1 MLVVNNITESCNLYL
16 ETLQVSVKA
25 AAGAERAWRVRLL
38 CARRRTATECSSGE
52 ERRRIP
58 QANHPFLSHP
68 ATRTVPRRLTGTD
81 QRRKS
86 PEGSRRNRT
95 DRLFE
100 RRERE
105 DGRSERVV
113 EAAAAQAEEERI
125 RAGCKSKENIY
136 S

>member
-1 MLVVNNITESCNLYL
+1 MLVVNNRTESCNLCL

-25 AAGAERAWRVRLL
+25 AAGAE
-38 CARRRTATECSSGE
+38 RRTATECSSGE

-58 QANHPFLSHP
+58 QANQWPREKQLSISLSASPFLSHP
-68 ATRTVPRRLTGTD
+68 ATRTVPQWLTGTD

-105 DGRSERVV
+105 DRRSERVV
-113 EAAAAQAEEERI
+113 EAAAVI
-125 RAGCKSKENIY
+125 GIF
-136 S
+136 